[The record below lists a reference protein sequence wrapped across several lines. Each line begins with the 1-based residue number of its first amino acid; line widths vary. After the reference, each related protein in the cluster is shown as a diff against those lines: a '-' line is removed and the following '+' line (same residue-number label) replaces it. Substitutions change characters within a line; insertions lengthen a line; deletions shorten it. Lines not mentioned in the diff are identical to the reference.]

1 MRTKQLAL
9 PAAAVA
15 VTAVCSVFTVGLV
28 NPAFADGH
36 ASKPQA
42 SASAPKADAA
52 GTSAKQFY
60 IRGVQAADQKQWA
73 DAEEYYNEALRLN
86 PNYGEALGNRGAARF
101 NLKNYNGALSDY
113 NAALKIFPT
122 NKALI
127 DLKTQV
133 EGVMNSEQANAQ
145 QENAERAN
153 AAANQIRIRSVLG
166 GDFADPST
174 QIMMNAQ
181 RRGLVPADPSDP
193 ATIIME
199 NARRRGLIPANTPN
213 P

>member
-1 MRTKQLAL
+1 MLCREKSL
-9 PAAAVA
+9 PA
-15 VTAVCSVFTVGLV
+15 VTAACAFLLAAHTS
-28 NPAFADGH
+28 PALADGH
-36 ASKPQA
+36 ATKPA
-42 SASAPKADAA
+42 AGAAAAKADAG

-60 IRGVQAADQKQWA
+60 VRGVQAADQKQWA

-122 NKALI
+122 NKALL

-133 EGVMNSEQANAQ
+133 EGVLNSQQAGVQ
-145 QENAERAN
+145 QENAQRAQ
-153 AAANQIRIRSVLG
+153 AMANQIRLRSVLG

-181 RRGLVPADPSDP
+181 RRGLIPADTFDP